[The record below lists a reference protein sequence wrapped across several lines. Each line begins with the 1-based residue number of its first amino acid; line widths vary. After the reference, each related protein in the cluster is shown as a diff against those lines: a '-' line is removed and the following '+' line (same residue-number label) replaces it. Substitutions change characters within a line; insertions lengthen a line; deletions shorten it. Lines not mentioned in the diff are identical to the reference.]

1 MIGKVISHY
10 KILAKL
16 GEGGM
21 GVVYK
26 VLDVK
31 LDRHTVLKFL
41 PPDLTRDRQAK
52 ERFIIEAKAASSL
65 DHPNV
70 CTIYEINETDDEQ
83 LFIAMAYYEGETL
96 KEKVASGQ
104 LSVNSVIEIA
114 TQIASGLSRAHEAGI
129 VHRDIKPSNLV
140 ITKRNEVKIID
151 FGLAKL
157 AGQQHLTK
165 SGATLGTVA
174 YMSPEQA
181 QGMPVDHRTDIWSLG
196 VVMYEMLTGQ
206 LPFQGHYD
214 QAVMYAIVNTDPQPV
229 MQLRPETP
237 EGLAQVVG
245 KALNKNP
252 AERYQHI
259 DELLDELKAG
269 GKQSAS
275 KALKQSPPSRKPAL
289 KKRGLLFIGATILLA
304 ALIYAGIH
312 FLPKSPQ
319 RFDAIAVLPLQ
330 NLSGDPEQ
338 EYFADGM
345 TEALIANLAKIKS
358 LRVISRTSVM
368 QFKNTREPLP
378 EIAKKLNVDA
388 VVEGSVTLA
397 EGRVRVTAQLLDAV
411 QDRHLWAENYDRNLR
426 DVLALQS
433 EVTDAIVSELRV
445 QLTPQEQQLVTNV
458 WPVDPEAYQL
468 YLKGRAYINDS
479 FAFEKALEA
488 FQKATH
494 LDPTF
499 AEAYAGLALSYIAV
513 REAYMVGKAPPQ
525 EIFPRAKAAALKAVA
540 LDNTIGEAYAALGN
554 IKFHFDWDWQGAE
567 QDFQHALKLEPQNT
581 EILFHYSFYL
591 VLRGRFDEGI
601 AMRKR
606 AIELDPLSALFGV
619 TLGWCYRFAR
629 RYDEG
634 IAHLREWIK
643 MYPSQE
649 FSYNYHI
656 ASNYVEA
663 GMYPE
668 AIAAGKKA
676 GVSLQLA
683 YIYAVSGKKAEALA
697 LLEELLEI
705 SKREYVEPMF
715 IVIIYAALGDKEQA
729 MQWLQKGYEN
739 RTPYMTYLK
748 TEPGLD
754 PLRSDPRFVEL
765 CRKMGLEE

>member
-1 MIGKVISHY
+1 MIGRTISHY

-26 VLDVK
+26 ALDVK
-31 LDRHTVLKFL
+31 LDRHAVLKFL

-70 CTIYEINETDDEQ
+70 CTIYEINETAEGH
-83 LFIAMAYYEGETL
+83 LFIAMAYYDGETL
-96 KEKVASGQ
+96 KEQVARGRLQ
-104 LSVNSVIEIA
+104 VDSVLEIA
-114 TQIASGLSRAHEAGI
+114 KQIASGLSRAHEAGI

-157 AGQQHLTK
+157 VGQQHLTK

-181 QGMPVDHRTDIWSLG
+181 QGLPVDHRTDIWSLG

-214 QAVMYAIVNTDPQPV
+214 QAVMYAIVNTDPQSV
-229 MQLRPETP
+229 MQLRPEAP
-237 EGLAQVVG
+237 AGLTQVVE

-275 KALKQSPPSRKPAL
+275 KRLKQSSPSRKSAL
-289 KKRGLLFIGATILLA
+289 KKRGLLSIGAAILLA

-312 FLPKSPQ
+312 FLPKSPA
-319 RFDAIAVLPLQ
+319 RFDSIAVLPLQ

-368 QFKNTREPLP
+368 QFKNTREALP
-378 EIAKKLNVDA
+378 EIAKKLNVDV
-388 VVEGSVTLA
+388 VVEGSVALA
-397 EGRVRVTAQLLDAV
+397 DGRVRVTAQLIDAA

-433 EVTDAIVSELRV
+433 EVTDAIVNELRV
-445 QLTPQEQQLVTNV
+445 RLTPQEQQYVTNV
-458 WPVDPEAYQL
+458 RPVDPEAYQH
-468 YLKGRAYINDS
+468 YLKGREYFNNL
-479 FAFEKALEA
+479 AFEKGVES
-488 FQKATH
+488 FQQTIL

-499 AEAYAGLALSYIAV
+499 APAYAGLATCYIWSRISGPSGGPQPKAV
-513 REAYMVGKAPPQ
+513 Y
-525 EIFPRAKAAALKAVA
+525 PRAKAAALKALS
-540 LDNTIGEAYAALGN
+540 LDKNLGEAHAALAMV
-554 IKFHFDWDWQGAE
+554 KFHHDWEWDGPE
-567 QDFQHALKLEPQNT
+567 QDFMRARTLEPQNPT
-581 EILFHYSFYL
+581 ILMCYSFYL
-591 VLRGRFDEGI
+591 RLTGRFDEGMSLLQKAI
-601 AMRKR
+601 A
-606 AIELDPLSALFGV
+606 LDPLSPLYSLLIGRAYGL
-619 TLGWCYRFAR
+619 AR
-629 RYDEG
+629 RYDES
-634 IAHLREWIK
+634 IAKVQPLLEV
-643 MYPSQE
+643 YPNHWAAIYQLAW
-649 FSYNYHI
+649 NY
-656 ASNYVEA
+656 YFK
-663 GMYPE
+663 GMYKEALSFAERGPE
-668 AIAAGKKA
+668 LHQKI
-676 GVSLQLA
+676 
-683 YIYAVSGKKAEALA
+683 YIYARAGRRDEALKF
-697 LLEELLEI
+697 LDELKGFSSHQYHDAFYTAVAYI
-705 SKREYVEPMF
+705 G
-715 IVIIYAALGDKEQA
+715 LGDYEQA
-729 MQWLQKGYEN
+729 FE
-739 RTPYMTYLK
+739 YLNQAYLDRSSEMILLNI
-748 TEPGLD
+748 EPALD
-754 PLRSDPRFVEL
+754 PIRSDPRYAEL

>member
-1 MIGKVISHY
+1 MIGRTISHY

-26 VLDVK
+26 ALDVK
-31 LDRHTVLKFL
+31 LDRHVVLKFL

-70 CTIYEINETDDEQ
+70 CTIYEINETAEGH
-83 LFIAMAYYEGETL
+83 LFIAMAYYDGETL
-96 KEKVASGQ
+96 KEQVARGRLQ
-104 LSVNSVIEIA
+104 VESVLEIA
-114 TQIASGLSRAHEAGI
+114 KQIASGLSRAHEAGI

-181 QGMPVDHRTDIWSLG
+181 QGLPVDHRTDIWSLG

-214 QAVMYAIVNTDPQPV
+214 QAVMYGIVNTDPQPV
-229 MQLRPETP
+229 MQLRPEAP

-259 DELLDELKAG
+259 DELLDELKVG

-275 KALKQSPPSRKPAL
+275 KALKQSSPSRKSAL

-304 ALIYAGIH
+304 ALIYVGIH
-312 FLPKSPQ
+312 FLPKSPA
-319 RFDAIAVLPLQ
+319 RFDSIAVLPLQ

-388 VVEGSVTLA
+388 VVEGSVALA

-445 QLTPQEQQLVTNV
+445 QLTPQEQQQVTNV
-458 WPVDPEAYQL
+458 RPVDPEAYQH
-468 YLKGRAYINDS
+468 YLKGREYFNNI
-479 FAFEKALEA
+479 AFEKGVEN
-488 FQKATH
+488 FQRAIL
-494 LDPTF
+494 LDPAF
-499 AEAYAGLALSYIAV
+499 APSYAGLATCYVWSRLAGPS
-513 REAYMVGKAPPQ
+513 GGPQ
-525 EIFPRAKAAALKAVA
+525 PKEVYPRAKAAALKALS
-540 LDNTIGEAYAALGN
+540 LDKNLGEAYAALAM
-554 IKFHFDWDWQGAE
+554 IKFYYDWEWESPD
-567 QDFQHALKLEPQNT
+567 QDFKHALDLEPQNMT
-581 EILFHYSFYL
+581 IMVSYSGYL
-591 VLRGRFDEGI
+591 RFRGKFDEGI
-601 AMRKR
+601 ELLQK
-606 AIELDPLSALFGV
+606 AIALDPLSPAYSMMIGRAYGL
-619 TLGWCYRFAR
+619 AR
-629 RYDEG
+629 RYNES
-634 IAHLREWIK
+634 IVKLQPLLEV
-643 MYPSQE
+643 YPNHWAAIYQLAW
-649 FSYNYHI
+649 NY
-656 ASNYVEA
+656 YFK
-663 GMYPE
+663 GMYE
-668 AIAAGKKA
+668 
-676 GVSLQLA
+676 
-683 YIYAVSGKKAEALA
+683 EALSFAKRGPELHQKIYIFARTGKRNEA
-697 LLEELLEI
+697 LKFLDELKDF
-705 SKREYVEPMF
+705 SSRQYHDAFYTAVAYVG
-715 IVIIYAALGDKEQA
+715 LGDYEQA
-729 MQWLQKGYEN
+729 FEYLNKAYLDRSSEMILLQI
-739 RTPYMTYLK
+739 
-748 TEPGLD
+748 EPALD
-754 PLRSDPRFVEL
+754 PIRSDPRYAEL
-765 CRKMGLEE
+765 CRKMGLEA